1 MKIVFTSAFKRVLKK
16 HIRRDP
22 DLDMVFRKKIAVF
35 QNDPYDPSL
44 QTHKLK
50 GTLAGS
56 LAFSLTY
63 KLRIVFKFTAEG
75 YAQFSDIGTHDEVY

>member
-1 MKIVFTSAFKRVLKK
+1 MKVIFTSAFKRVLKK

-22 DLDMVFRKKIAVF
+22 DLEKLFRKKVAAF

-50 GTLAGS
+50 GNLSGS
-56 LAFSLTY
+56 LAFSLTF
-63 KLRIVFKFTAEG
+63 KLRVVFEFTVEG
-75 YAQFSDIGTHDEVY
+75 YAQFSDIGTHNEVY